1 MSTPITL
8 FTAIVGSTAVAS
20 LIQFFVTR
28 SDDRNGK
35 MQKIF
40 RSISDLRD
48 VFDLYRAKCARR
60 DILAASD
67 DVRYGTRH
75 SKEWWNQI
83 LEDITEY
90 NQYCDAHP
98 EFKNNKAVHAIAHLD
113 TTYAKILAK
122 NDFLV

>member
-20 LIQFFVTR
+20 LIQFFVSR
-28 SDDRNGK
+28 HDDRNGK

-40 RSISDLRD
+40 RSISELRD
-48 VFDLYRAKCARR
+48 VFDLYRARCARR
-60 DILAASD
+60 DILVASD
-67 DVRYGTRH
+67 EVRYGTRH
-75 SKEWWNQI
+75 SKEWWNQV

-90 NQYCDAHP
+90 NQYCDNHP

>member
-8 FTAIVGSTAVAS
+8 FTAIVSSTAVAS
-20 LIQFFVTR
+20 LIQFFVSR
-28 SDDRNGK
+28 NDDRKGK

-60 DILAASD
+60 DILVASD

-75 SKEWWNQI
+75 SKEWWNQV

>member
-1 MSTPITL
+1 MSPAITIA
-8 FTAIVGSTAVAS
+8 TAIVGSSAVAT

-28 SDDRNGK
+28 HDDRNE
-35 MQKIF
+35 KI
-40 RSISDLRD
+40 REIICAVNDIRQSNAM
-48 VFDLYRAKCARR
+48 YRAKCARR

-75 SKEWWNQI
+75 SREWWDQVQ
-83 LEDITEY
+83 EEITEY
-90 NQYCDAHP
+90 QRYCEENP
-98 EFKNNKAVHAIAHLD
+98 NFQNNKAVHAIAHLD